1 MSEDNN
7 YEKIA
12 IKLDMTGKQ
21 CFEIR
26 VELLASIEKIPP
38 GSLLEII
45 TDNPLSEINVPK
57 WCRVHG
63 EELFLSDIKEGKYIY
78 YIKKTRKVII

>member
-1 MSEDNN
+1 MSDKNN

-12 IKLDMTGKQ
+12 AKLDMTGKQ

-26 VELLASIEKIPP
+26 LILRAEIEKIPI
-38 GSLLEII
+38 GSLLELI

-57 WCRVHG
+57 WCRIHNH
-63 EELFLSDIKEGKYIY
+63 ELFISDIKEGKYIY
-78 YIKKTRKVII
+78 YIKRMI